1 MGSSSR
7 VPEIG
12 QFSKISVHTHH
23 KDETMTK
30 RTYARIQDWMAKAKY
45 GLLFLT
51 VVAIILGTS
60 FFSGTFYPNAW
71 TVDKI
76 EDAMHKKELNQVT
89 LLGLKEPEFEYTDR
103 TTFVQA
109 TGRCVEYLNYTTD
122 RLSRV
127 PTSIIIA
134 MAGVESGWG
143 TSRFA
148 LEGNALFGVRT
159 WDKNTPQ
166 MKAKGN
172 PDASWGVKKY
182 KTKCQSV
189 KDMIAILNRHP
200 AYKEF
205 RVEREKQLDN
215 GKWNYRRLMVR
226 MNAWSTNPDYHEI
239 ILQAIVDS
247 KLP

>member
-1 MGSSSR
+1 MQKQEFKKSNST
-7 VPEIG
+7 I
-12 QFSKISVHTHH
+12 K
-23 KDETMTK
+23 
-30 RTYARIQDWMAKAKY
+30 W
-45 GLLFLT
+45 
-51 VVAIILGTS
+51 VVATIILITLVIGGS
-60 FFSGTFYPNAW
+60 FIGGTFHPNVW
-71 TVDKI
+71 TVEKI
-76 EDAMHKKELNQVT
+76 EAEVHKKELSQVQ
-89 LLGLKEPEFEYTDR
+89 LLGLKEPEFEYSDKA
-103 TTFVQA
+103 TFLTA
-109 TGRCVEYLNYTTD
+109 TGKCVEYLNYTTD

-148 LEGNALFGVRT
+148 NEGNALFGVRT
-159 WDKNTPQ
+159 WDKNTPR

-172 PDASWGVKKY
+172 PDANWGVKKY

-205 RVEREKQLDN
+205 RVEREQQLDD
-215 GKWNYRRLMVR
+215 GKWNYRKLMVL

-239 ILQAIVDS
+239 ILQAIVDN

>member
-1 MGSSSR
+1 MQKQEFKKQPS
-7 VPEIG
+7 II
-12 QFSKISVHTHH
+12 K
-23 KDETMTK
+23 
-30 RTYARIQDWMAKAKY
+30 W
-45 GLLFLT
+45 
-51 VVAIILGTS
+51 VVATIILVTLIIGGS
-60 FFSGTFYPNAW
+60 FIGGTFYPNTW

-76 EDAMHKKELNQVT
+76 EDEMHKKELNQVT
-89 LLGLKEPEFEYTDR
+89 LLGLKEPEFEFTDKN
-103 TTFVQA
+103 TFITA

-134 MAGVESGWG
+134 MAGIESGWG

-148 LEGNALFGVRT
+148 QEGNALFGVRT
-159 WDKNTPQ
+159 WDDNTPR

-172 PDASWGVKKY
+172 PDAEWGVKKY

-189 KDMIAILNRHP
+189 KDMIAIINRHR

-205 RVEREKQLDN
+205 REEREDQIDD

-226 MNAWSTNPDYHEI
+226 LGAWSTNPDYHEI
-239 ILQAIVDS
+239 VLQAIVDN

>member
-1 MGSSSR
+1 MIR
-7 VPEIG
+7 PEPKKQPSII
-12 QFSKISVHTHH
+12 K
-23 KDETMTK
+23 
-30 RTYARIQDWMAKAKY
+30 W
-45 GLLFLT
+45 
-51 VVAIILGTS
+51 VVVTIILVTLIISGS
-60 FFSGTFYPNAW
+60 FIGGTFYPNTW

-76 EDAMHKKELNQVT
+76 EDDMHKKELNQVK
-89 LLGLKEPEFEYTDR
+89 LLGLKEPEFGFTDKAS
-103 TTFVQA
+103 FILA

-134 MAGVESGWG
+134 MAGIESGWG

-148 LEGNALFGVRT
+148 TEGNALFGVRT
-159 WDKNTPQ
+159 WDKNTPR

-172 PDASWGVKKY
+172 PEASWGVKKY

-189 KDMIAILNRHP
+189 KDMIAIINRHR

-205 RVEREKQLDN
+205 REEREDQIDD

-226 MNAWSTNPDYHEI
+226 LGAWSTNPDYHEI
-239 ILQAIVDS
+239 VLQAIINNQ
-247 KLP
+247 LP

>member
-1 MGSSSR
+1 MQKQEFKKQPST
-7 VPEIG
+7 I
-12 QFSKISVHTHH
+12 K
-23 KDETMTK
+23 
-30 RTYARIQDWMAKAKY
+30 W
-45 GLLFLT
+45 
-51 VVAIILGTS
+51 VVATIILVALIIGGS
-60 FFSGTFYPNAW
+60 FISGTFYPNTW
-71 TVDKI
+71 TVDRI
-76 EDAMHKKELNQVT
+76 EDEMHKKELNQVT
-89 LLGLKEPEFEYTDR
+89 LLGLKEPEFEFTDKN
-103 TTFVQA
+103 TFITA

-134 MAGVESGWG
+134 MAGIESGWG

-148 LEGNALFGVRT
+148 TEGNALFGVRT
-159 WDKNTPQ
+159 WDKNTPR

-189 KDMIAILNRHP
+189 KDMIAIINRHR

-205 RVEREKQLDN
+205 REEREDQIDA

-226 MNAWSTNPDYHEI
+226 MSAWSTNPDYHEI
-239 ILQAIVDS
+239 VLQAIVDN

>member
-1 MGSSSR
+1 MNR
-7 VPEIG
+7 PEPRKQPSII
-12 QFSKISVHTHH
+12 K
-23 KDETMTK
+23 
-30 RTYARIQDWMAKAKY
+30 W
-45 GLLFLT
+45 
-51 VVAIILGTS
+51 VVATIVLVTIIIGGS
-60 FFSGTFYPNAW
+60 FTGGTFYPNVW
-71 TVDKI
+71 TIKKI
-76 EDAMHKKELNQVT
+76 EAEVHKKELSQVQ
-89 LLGLKEPEFEYTDR
+89 LLGLKEPEFEYSDKA
-103 TTFVQA
+103 TFLTA
-109 TGRCVEYLNYTTD
+109 TGKCVEYLNYTTD

-148 LEGNALFGVRT
+148 NEGNALFGVRT
-159 WDKNTPQ
+159 WDKNTPR

-172 PDASWGVKKY
+172 PDANWGVKKY

-205 RVEREKQLDN
+205 RVEREQQLDD
-215 GKWNYRRLMVR
+215 GKWNYRKLMVL

-239 ILQAIVDS
+239 ILQAIVDN

>member
-1 MGSSSR
+1 MIR
-7 VPEIG
+7 PEPKKQPGTI
-12 QFSKISVHTHH
+12 K
-23 KDETMTK
+23 
-30 RTYARIQDWMAKAKY
+30 W
-45 GLLFLT
+45 
-51 VVAIILGTS
+51 VVATIILVTLIIGGS
-60 FFSGTFYPNAW
+60 FISGTFYPNTW

-76 EDAMHKKELNQVT
+76 EDEMHKKELNQVT
-89 LLGLKEPEFEYTDR
+89 LLGLKEPEFEFTDKN
-103 TTFVQA
+103 TFITA

-134 MAGVESGWG
+134 MAGIESAWG

-148 LEGNALFGVRT
+148 TEGNALFGVRT
-159 WDKNTPQ
+159 WDKNTPR

-189 KDMIAILNRHP
+189 KDMIAIINRHR

-205 RVEREKQLDN
+205 RQEREDQIDA

-226 MNAWSTNPDYHEI
+226 MSAWSTNPDYHEI
-239 ILQAIVDS
+239 VLQAIVDN

>member
-1 MGSSSR
+1 M
-7 VPEIG
+7 
-12 QFSKISVHTHH
+12 QKQ
-23 KDETMTK
+23 DTK
-30 RTYARIQDWMAKAKY
+30 KSNSTIKWVA
-45 GLLFLT
+45 LT
-51 VVAIILGTS
+51 IILLVMSIVGS
-60 FFSGTFYPNAW
+60 FTGGTFYPNVW
-71 TVDKI
+71 TVEKI
-76 EDAMHKKELNQVT
+76 EAEVHKKELSQVQ
-89 LLGLKEPEFEYTDR
+89 LLGLKEPEFEYSDKA
-103 TTFVQA
+103 TFLTA
-109 TGRCVEYLNYTTD
+109 TGKCVEYLNYTTD

-148 LEGNALFGVRT
+148 TEGNALFGVRT
-159 WDKNTPQ
+159 WDKNTPR
-166 MKAKGN
+166 MKALGN

-182 KTKCQSV
+182 KTKCESV

-205 RVEREKQLDN
+205 RKEREGQLDD

>member
-1 MGSSSR
+1 M
-7 VPEIG
+7 
-12 QFSKISVHTHH
+12 QK
-23 KDETMTK
+23 
-30 RTYARIQDWMAKAKY
+30 QDTEKSNSTIKWVA
-45 GLLFLT
+45 LT
-51 VVAIILGTS
+51 IILVVMSIVGS
-60 FFSGTFYPNAW
+60 FTGGTFYPNVW
-71 TVDKI
+71 TVEKI
-76 EDAMHKKELNQVT
+76 EAEVHKKELSQVQ
-89 LLGLKEPEFEYTDR
+89 LLGLKEPEFEYSDKA
-103 TTFVQA
+103 TFLTA
-109 TGRCVEYLNYTTD
+109 TGKCVEYLNYTTD

-148 LEGNALFGVRT
+148 TEGNALFGVRT

-172 PDASWGVKKY
+172 PDARWGVKKY

-205 RVEREKQLDN
+205 RIEREKQLDAGN
-215 GKWNYRRLMVR
+215 WNYRKLMVL

-239 ILQAIVDS
+239 ILQAIVDN